1 MSSPL
6 KLKLCEGK
14 DASLLISD
22 PNNLYYS
29 SILFISLNLILTT
42 TLIVPV
48 LQMRRPGH
56 RKARQIDYITLVK
69 YHGGKMGFIP
79 RVFNSQEPLIILLYI
94 SSTSD

>member
-29 SILFISLNLILTT
+29 SILFISLNLILTS

-48 LQMRRPGH
+48 LQMRRLGH
-56 RKARQIDYITLVK
+56 RKAMQ
-69 YHGGKMGFIP
+69 
-79 RVFNSQEPLIILLYI
+79 IILRWLSTMGAKWDLYPEF
-94 SSTSD
+94 STPKSP